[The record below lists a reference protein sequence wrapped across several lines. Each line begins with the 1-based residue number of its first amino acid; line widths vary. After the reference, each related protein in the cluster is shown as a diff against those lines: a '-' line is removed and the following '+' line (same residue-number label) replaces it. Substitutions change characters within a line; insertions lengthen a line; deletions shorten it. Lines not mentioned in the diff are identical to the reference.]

1 MAVSMK
7 SKSGGGS
14 IKGRRR
20 KTPEP
25 KRRNTP
31 KAVSF
36 SNSSG
41 DDKPEVARLTR
52 ELNEA
57 LERQS
62 AASEVLNVISG
73 SAGELDPV
81 FNAILRNAA
90 GICQAKFGT
99 LILGSIRGHA
109 FRIIL

>member
-1 MAVSMK
+1 MS
-7 SKSGGGS
+7 SK
-14 IKGRRR
+14 
-20 KTPEP
+20 
-25 KRRNTP
+25 
-31 KAVSF
+31 
-36 SNSSG
+36 SSG
-41 DDKPEVARLTR
+41 DDEPEVARLTR

-73 SAGELDPV
+73 SAGALDPV

-99 LILGSIRGHA
+99 LNLHDGTAYRTVALHNA
-109 FRIIL
+109 PHHFAR